1 MNWWIEAICACE
13 GRREDED
20 NMESDEP
27 GSAAAALISMANRF
41 QIFELSINK
50 HSLAQ
55 IYRLNFG

>member
-27 GSAAAALISMANRF
+27 GSAAAALISMP
-41 QIFELSINK
+41 FELSINK